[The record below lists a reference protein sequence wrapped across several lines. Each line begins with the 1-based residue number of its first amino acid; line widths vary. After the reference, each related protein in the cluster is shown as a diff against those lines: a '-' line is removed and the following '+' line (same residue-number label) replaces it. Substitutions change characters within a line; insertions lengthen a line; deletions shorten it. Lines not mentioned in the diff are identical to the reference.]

1 MWLLMV
7 APSDDIE
14 GKLVA
19 QIPKCFQNLQ
29 KKKVSHSLFIETGI
43 RSSLVG
49 FHFLKPMKIKINVC
63 NIFVWLL

>member
-19 QIPKCFQNLQ
+19 QIPKCFQNLH
-29 KKKVSHSLFIETGI
+29 KKSLSFA
-43 RSSLVG
+43 VY
-49 FHFLKPMKIKINVC
+49 
-63 NIFVWLL
+63 

>member
-7 APSDDIE
+7 VPSDDIE

-29 KKKVSHSLFIETGI
+29 NKVSHSHFNGKGI

-49 FHFLKPMKIKINVC
+49 LYILRPMKIKINIC